1 MPTHSSTG
9 SSRAAQHA
17 IPARRPAS
25 SRPWRV
31 RESRWPTARA
41 RISVRWWR
49 GSPRRS
55 RSATA
60 RCRST
65 LTRRS
70 YSGRGG
76 SALPRRSVRKRSRS
90 SWRRSQ
96 KSGSPR
102 RRRTWCTTCSCCSRS
117 GAWGPMRWRGCCVIG
132 TDRLNLTPSLGEAR
146 TLARDYDVVP
156 LYAEFI
162 GDLET
167 PISAVLKFSGEE
179 NVFLLESA
187 EAAERFGRY
196 SFLGF
201 DPKRTLSYRNGIYTI
216 VDADGVREVA
226 AKDPFSGLAELVG
239 KKSVAPLPNLPAFV
253 GGAVGYFSYDAVRY
267 LERLPDAPPDDLHL
281 PEAYFAITNTLIV
294 FDHLRHKVLVISL
307 VDAAN
312 LRDVEGEGFAAAY
325 RRAADDVRRVS
336 ERLAAPETRRA
347 FLPGDG
353 GLEISSNF
361 TRSGYEEAVERAKDY
376 IRAGDAF
383 QIVPSQRFFAEIGDL
398 NPFLLYRGLRTVNPS
413 PYMTYL
419 KLGDLSLVGASPE
432 PLVRVEGRRV
442 MTRPIAGTRRRG
454 ATPEEDALLAE
465 ELLADAKERAE
476 HVMLVD
482 LGRNDIGRVAEIGT
496 VGLENFMEVER
507 YSHVMH
513 IVSTVEGDLR
523 AEYTALDALAA
534 AFPAGTVSGAPKVRA
549 MEIID
554 ELEPTRRGPYAGATG
569 YYGVDG
575 RLDTCIT
582 LRTAL
587 LKGDRVYFQAGGGVV
602 ADSMPSLE
610 YEETRNKAGAIV
622 RALDVARNRGMWL

>member
-1 MPTHSSTG
+1 MNGTG
-9 SSRAAQHA
+9 
-17 IPARRPAS
+17 
-25 SRPWRV
+25 
-31 RESRWPTARA
+31 
-41 RISVRWWR
+41 
-49 GSPRRS
+49 RS
-55 RSATA
+55 
-60 RCRST
+60 
-65 LTRRS
+65 
-70 YSGRGG
+70 
-76 SALPRRSVRKRSRS
+76 
-90 SWRRSQ
+90 
-96 KSGSPR
+96 
-102 RRRTWCTTCSCCSRS
+102 
-117 GAWGPMRWRGCCVIG
+117 
-132 TDRLNLTPSLGEAR
+132 LTPSLPEAR
-146 TLARDYDVVP
+146 RLAREYNVVP

-167 PISAVLKFSGEE
+167 PISAALKFADEE

-201 DPKRTLSYRNGIYTI
+201 DPKRTLSYKDGLYTV

-226 AKDPFSGLAELVG
+226 AKDPFRGLAELVG
-239 KKSVAPLPNLPAFV
+239 EKSVAPLPNLPAFV

-267 LERLPDAPPDDLHL
+267 LERLPDAPPDDLRV
-281 PEAYFAITNTLIV
+281 PEAYFAVTDTLIV

-325 RRAADDVRRVS
+325 RRAADDIRRIA
-336 ERLAAPETRRA
+336 ERLAAPTKYRI
-347 FLPGDG
+347 LPTGDG
-353 GLEISSNF
+353 VPEISSNF
-361 TRSGYEEAVERAKDY
+361 TRAAYEEAVERAKEY

-383 QIVPSQRFFAEIGDL
+383 QILPSQRFFAEIGDL
-398 NPFLLYRGLRTVNPS
+398 DPFLLYRALRTVNPS

-419 KLGDLSLVGASPE
+419 KLGDLALVGASPE
-432 PLVRVEGRRV
+432 PLVRVEGRQV
-442 MTRPIAGTRRRG
+442 MTRPIAGTRHRG

-482 LGRNDIGRVAEIGT
+482 LGRNDLGRVAEIGT
-496 VGLENFMEVER
+496 VRLESFMEIER

-513 IVSTVEGDLR
+513 IVSTVEGVLR
-523 AEYTALDALAA
+523 EEYTALDALAA

-549 MEIID
+549 MQIID
-554 ELEPTRRGPYAGATG
+554 ELEPTRRGPYAGAIG

-587 LKGDRVYFQAGGGVV
+587 LKGGHAYFQAGGGVV
-602 ADSMPSLE
+602 ADSVPSSE
-610 YEETRNKAGAIV
+610 YEETRNKAQAMV
-622 RALDVARNRGMWL
+622 RALEVAKSRRLWL

>member
-1 MPTHSSTG
+1 MNATG
-9 SSRAAQHA
+9 
-17 IPARRPAS
+17 
-25 SRPWRV
+25 
-31 RESRWPTARA
+31 
-41 RISVRWWR
+41 
-49 GSPRRS
+49 RS
-55 RSATA
+55 
-60 RCRST
+60 
-65 LTRRS
+65 
-70 YSGRGG
+70 
-76 SALPRRSVRKRSRS
+76 
-90 SWRRSQ
+90 
-96 KSGSPR
+96 
-102 RRRTWCTTCSCCSRS
+102 
-117 GAWGPMRWRGCCVIG
+117 
-132 TDRLNLTPSLGEAR
+132 LTPSLTEAR
-146 TLARDYDVVP
+146 RLAREYDVVP
-156 LYAEFI
+156 LYAELI

-167 PISAVLKFSGEE
+167 PISAALKFADEE

-201 DPKRTLSYRNGIYTI
+201 DPKRTLSYRDGLYTV
-216 VDADGVREVA
+216 VDADGVREVP
-226 AKDPFSGLAELVG
+226 AKDPFRGLAEIVG
-239 KKSVAPLPNLPAFV
+239 QKSVAPLPNLPAFV

-267 LERLPDAPPDDLHL
+267 VEKLPAELAPPDELRV
-281 PEAYFAITNTLIV
+281 PEAYFAVTETLIV

-307 VDAAN
+307 VDAAS

-325 RRAADDVRRVS
+325 RRTADDVRRVA
-336 ERLAAPETRRA
+336 ERLAAPNVRRA
-347 FLPGDG
+347 LPDG
-353 GLEISSNF
+353 NGAGVEISSNF
-361 TRSGYEEAVERAKDY
+361 TRAAYEEAVEKAKEY

-419 KLGDLSLVGASPE
+419 KLGDLALVGASPE

-454 ATPEEDALLAE
+454 VTPEEDALLAE
-465 ELLADAKERAE
+465 ELLVDAKERAE

-482 LGRNDIGRVAEIGT
+482 LGRNDLGRVAEIGT
-496 VGLENFMEVER
+496 VQLESFMEVER

-513 IVSTVEGDLR
+513 IVSTVKGLLR
-523 AEYTALDALAA
+523 EQYTALDALAA

-554 ELEPTRRGPYAGATG
+554 ELEPTRRGPYAGAIG

-587 LKGDRVYFQAGGGVV
+587 LKGSRAYFQAGGGVV
-602 ADSMPSLE
+602 ADSVPSLE

-622 RALDVARNRGMWL
+622 RALEVAMSREMWL

>member
-1 MPTHSSTG
+1 MNATG
-9 SSRAAQHA
+9 
-17 IPARRPAS
+17 
-25 SRPWRV
+25 
-31 RESRWPTARA
+31 
-41 RISVRWWR
+41 
-49 GSPRRS
+49 RS
-55 RSATA
+55 
-60 RCRST
+60 
-65 LTRRS
+65 
-70 YSGRGG
+70 
-76 SALPRRSVRKRSRS
+76 
-90 SWRRSQ
+90 
-96 KSGSPR
+96 
-102 RRRTWCTTCSCCSRS
+102 
-117 GAWGPMRWRGCCVIG
+117 
-132 TDRLNLTPSLGEAR
+132 LTPSLTEAR
-146 TLARDYDVVP
+146 RLAREYDVVP
-156 LYAEFI
+156 LYAELI

-167 PISAVLKFSGEE
+167 PISAALKFADEE

-201 DPKRTLSYRNGIYTI
+201 DPKRTLSYRDGLYTV
-216 VDADGVREVA
+216 VDADGVREVP
-226 AKDPFSGLAELVG
+226 AKDPFRGLAEIVG
-239 KKSVAPLPNLPAFV
+239 QKSVAPLPHLPAFV

-267 LERLPDAPPDDLHL
+267 VEKLSAELAPPDELRV
-281 PEAYFAITNTLIV
+281 PEAYFAVTETLIV

-325 RRAADDVRRVS
+325 RRAAAEVRRVA
-336 ERLAAPETRRA
+336 ERLAAPNVRRA
-347 FLPGDG
+347 LPDGDG
-353 GLEISSNF
+353 AGFEISSNF
-361 TRSGYEEAVERAKDY
+361 TRAAYEEAVEKAKEY

-383 QIVPSQRFFAEIGDL
+383 QIVPSQRFCAELGDL
-398 NPFLLYRGLRTVNPS
+398 DPFLLYRGLRTVNPS

-419 KLGDLSLVGASPE
+419 KLGDIALVGASPE

-442 MTRPIAGTRRRG
+442 MTRPVAGTRRRG

-482 LGRNDIGRVAEIGT
+482 LGRNDLGRVAEIGT
-496 VGLENFMEVER
+496 VQLESFMEVER

-513 IVSTVEGDLR
+513 IVSTVEGVLR
-523 AEYTALDALAA
+523 ERYTALDALAA

-569 YYGVDG
+569 YYGIDG

-587 LKGDRVYFQAGGGVV
+587 LKGSRAYFQAGGGVV
-602 ADSMPSLE
+602 ADSVPSLE

-622 RALDVARNRGMWL
+622 RALEVAMSREMWL

>member
-1 MPTHSSTG
+1 M
-9 SSRAAQHA
+9 
-17 IPARRPAS
+17 
-25 SRPWRV
+25 
-31 RESRWPTARA
+31 
-41 RISVRWWR
+41 
-49 GSPRRS
+49 
-55 RSATA
+55 SAT
-60 RCRST
+60 
-65 LTRRS
+65 
-70 YSGRGG
+70 GR
-76 SALPRRSVRKRSRS
+76 
-90 SWRRSQ
+90 
-96 KSGSPR
+96 
-102 RRRTWCTTCSCCSRS
+102 
-117 GAWGPMRWRGCCVIG
+117 
-132 TDRLNLTPSLGEAR
+132 NLTPSLPEAR
-146 TLARDYDVVP
+146 RLAREYDVVP
-156 LYAEFI
+156 LYAELI

-167 PISAVLKFSGEE
+167 PISAALKFADEE

-201 DPKRTLSYRNGIYTI
+201 DPKRTLSYRDGLYTV
-216 VDADGVREVA
+216 VDADGVREVP
-226 AKDPFSGLAELVG
+226 AKDPFRGLAEIVG
-239 KKSVAPLPNLPAFV
+239 QKSVAPLPNLPAFV

-267 LERLPDAPPDDLHL
+267 VEKLPAELAPPDELNV
-281 PEAYFAITNTLIV
+281 PEAYFAVTETLIV
-294 FDHLRHKVLVISL
+294 FDHLRHKVLVISPL
-307 VDAAN
+307 DAAN

-325 RRAADDVRRVS
+325 RRAADDVRRVA
-336 ERLAAPETRRA
+336 ERLAAPNVRRA
-347 FLPGDG
+347 LPGGDG
-353 GLEISSNF
+353 AGFEISSNF
-361 TRSGYEEAVERAKDY
+361 TRAAYEEAVEKAKEY

-398 NPFLLYRGLRTVNPS
+398 DSFLLYRGLRTVNPS

-419 KLGDLSLVGASPE
+419 KLGDLTLVGASPE

-442 MTRPIAGTRRRG
+442 MTRPAAGTRRRG

-482 LGRNDIGRVAEIGT
+482 LGRNDLGRVAEIGT
-496 VGLENFMEVER
+496 VQLESFMEVER

-513 IVSTVEGDLR
+513 IVSTVEGMLR
-523 AEYTALDALAA
+523 EQYTALDALAA

-569 YYGVDG
+569 YYGIDG

-587 LKGDRVYFQAGGGVV
+587 IKGNHAYFQAGAGVV
-602 ADSMPSLE
+602 ADSVPSVE

-622 RALDVARNRGMWL
+622 RALEVAMSREMWL

>member
-1 MPTHSSTG
+1 MNATDRYLMPSL
-9 SSRAAQHA
+9 AE
-17 IPARRPAS
+17 ARR
-25 SRPWRV
+25 
-31 RESRWPTARA
+31 
-41 RISVRWWR
+41 
-49 GSPRRS
+49 
-55 RSATA
+55 
-60 RCRST
+60 
-65 LTRRS
+65 
-70 YSGRGG
+70 
-76 SALPRRSVRKRSRS
+76 
-90 SWRRSQ
+90 
-96 KSGSPR
+96 
-102 RRRTWCTTCSCCSRS
+102 
-117 GAWGPMRWRGCCVIG
+117 
-132 TDRLNLTPSLGEAR
+132 
-146 TLARDYDVVP
+146 LARRYEVVP
-156 LYAEFI
+156 LYAELI

-167 PISAVLKFSGEE
+167 PISAALRFADEE

-336 ERLAAPETRRA
+336 ERLAAPERGRA
-347 FLPGDG
+347 FLPGDE
-353 GLEISSNF
+353 GLEIASNF
-361 TRSGYEEAVERAKDY
+361 TRSGYEEAVERAKEY

-454 ATPEEDALLAE
+454 ATPEEDVLLAE

-496 VGLENFMEVER
+496 VQLENFMEVER

-587 LKGDRVYFQAGGGVV
+587 LKAGRVYFQAGGGVV
-602 ADSMPSLE
+602 ADSVPSLE

>member
-1 MPTHSSTG
+1 MNATGRSLMPGLSD
-9 SSRAAQHA
+9 
-17 IPARRPAS
+17 ARR
-25 SRPWRV
+25 
-31 RESRWPTARA
+31 
-41 RISVRWWR
+41 
-49 GSPRRS
+49 
-55 RSATA
+55 
-60 RCRST
+60 
-65 LTRRS
+65 
-70 YSGRGG
+70 
-76 SALPRRSVRKRSRS
+76 
-90 SWRRSQ
+90 
-96 KSGSPR
+96 
-102 RRRTWCTTCSCCSRS
+102 
-117 GAWGPMRWRGCCVIG
+117 
-132 TDRLNLTPSLGEAR
+132 
-146 TLARDYDVVP
+146 LAREYDVVP

-167 PISAVLKFSGEE
+167 PISAALKFADEAY
-179 NVFLLESA
+179 VFLLESA

-201 DPKRTLSYRNGIYTI
+201 DPKRTLSYKDGLYTV

-226 AKDPFSGLAELVG
+226 AKDPFRGLAEIIG

-267 LERLPDAPPDDLHL
+267 LEKLTHAPPDDLQV
-281 PEAYFAITNTLIV
+281 PEAYFAVTDTLIV

-307 VDAAN
+307 IDIAN

-325 RRAADDVRRVS
+325 RRAVDDIRRVS
-336 ERLAAPETRRA
+336 ERLAAPTTHRA
-347 FLPGDG
+347 LPSGDG
-353 GLEISSNF
+353 GGFEVSSNF
-361 TRSGYEEAVERAKDY
+361 TRADYEGAVERAKEY

-398 NPFLLYRGLRTVNPS
+398 DPFLLYRGLRTVNPS

-419 KLGDLSLVGASPE
+419 KLGDLALVGASPE
-432 PLVRVEGRRV
+432 PLVRVEDRHV

-454 ATPEEDALLAE
+454 ATPEDDSLLAE

-482 LGRNDIGRVAEIGT
+482 LGRNDLGRVSEIGT

-513 IVSTVEGDLR
+513 IVSTVTGTLR
-523 AEYTALDALAA
+523 EYHTALDALAA

-587 LKGDRVYFQAGGGVV
+587 LKGGRAYFQAGGGVV
-602 ADSMPSLE
+602 ADSVPSLE

-622 RALDVARNRGMWL
+622 RALEVARSRGLWL

>member
-1 MPTHSSTG
+1 MSGTG
-9 SSRAAQHA
+9 RNLFPSL
-17 IPARRPAS
+17 PEARR
-25 SRPWRV
+25 
-31 RESRWPTARA
+31 
-41 RISVRWWR
+41 
-49 GSPRRS
+49 
-55 RSATA
+55 
-60 RCRST
+60 
-65 LTRRS
+65 
-70 YSGRGG
+70 
-76 SALPRRSVRKRSRS
+76 
-90 SWRRSQ
+90 
-96 KSGSPR
+96 
-102 RRRTWCTTCSCCSRS
+102 
-117 GAWGPMRWRGCCVIG
+117 
-132 TDRLNLTPSLGEAR
+132 
-146 TLARDYDVVP
+146 LAREYDVVP

-167 PISAVLKFSGEE
+167 PISAALKFADEE

-201 DPKRTLSYRNGIYTI
+201 DPKRTLSYKDGLYTVI
-216 VDADGVREVA
+216 DADGVREVA
-226 AKDPFSGLAELVG
+226 AKDPFRGLAEMVG
-239 KKSVAPLPNLPAFV
+239 KKSIVPLPNLPAFV

-267 LERLPDAPPDDLHL
+267 LEKLPDAPSDELNV
-281 PEAYFAITNTLIV
+281 PEAYFAVTDTLIV

-307 VDAAN
+307 IDAAG

-325 RRAADDVRRVS
+325 RRAADDIRRVT
-336 ERLAAPETRRA
+336 ERLAAPTARRS
-347 FLPGDG
+347 LPSGDG
-353 GLEISSNF
+353 AFEVSSNF
-361 TRSGYEEAVERAKDY
+361 TRAGYEEAVERAKEY

-383 QIVPSQRFFAEIGDL
+383 QIVPSQRFFAEVGDL
-398 NPFLLYRGLRTVNPS
+398 DPFLLYRGLRTVNPS

-419 KLGDLSLVGASPE
+419 KLGDLALVGASPE

-465 ELLADAKERAE
+465 ELLADPKERAE

-482 LGRNDIGRVAEIGT
+482 LGRNDLGRVAEIGT
-496 VGLENFMEVER
+496 VRLESFMEIER

-523 AEYTALDALAA
+523 KDLTALNALAA

-549 MEIID
+549 MEIIA

-587 LKGDRVYFQAGGGVV
+587 LKDDRAYFQAGGGVV
-602 ADSMPSLE
+602 ADSVSGLE
-610 YEETRNKAGAIV
+610 YEETRNKAGAMV
-622 RALDVARNRGMWL
+622 RALEVARSQEMWL

>member
-1 MPTHSSTG
+1 MPSL
-9 SSRAAQHA
+9 AE
-17 IPARRPAS
+17 ARR
-25 SRPWRV
+25 
-31 RESRWPTARA
+31 
-41 RISVRWWR
+41 
-49 GSPRRS
+49 
-55 RSATA
+55 
-60 RCRST
+60 
-65 LTRRS
+65 
-70 YSGRGG
+70 
-76 SALPRRSVRKRSRS
+76 
-90 SWRRSQ
+90 
-96 KSGSPR
+96 
-102 RRRTWCTTCSCCSRS
+102 
-117 GAWGPMRWRGCCVIG
+117 
-132 TDRLNLTPSLGEAR
+132 
-146 TLARDYDVVP
+146 LARRYEVVP
-156 LYAEFI
+156 LYAELI

-167 PISAVLKFSGEE
+167 PISAALRFADEE

-201 DPKRTLSYRNGIYTI
+201 DPKRTLSYRDGIYTI

-336 ERLAAPETRRA
+336 ERLAAPEARRT

-361 TRSGYEEAVERAKDY
+361 TRSGYEEAVERAKEY

-432 PLVRVEGRRV
+432 PLVRVERRRV

-496 VGLENFMEVER
+496 VQLENFMEVER

-587 LKGDRVYFQAGGGVV
+587 LKGGRVYFQAGGGVV
-602 ADSMPSLE
+602 ADSVPSLE

>member
-1 MPTHSSTG
+1 MNATG
-9 SSRAAQHA
+9 
-17 IPARRPAS
+17 
-25 SRPWRV
+25 
-31 RESRWPTARA
+31 
-41 RISVRWWR
+41 
-49 GSPRRS
+49 RS
-55 RSATA
+55 
-60 RCRST
+60 
-65 LTRRS
+65 
-70 YSGRGG
+70 
-76 SALPRRSVRKRSRS
+76 
-90 SWRRSQ
+90 
-96 KSGSPR
+96 
-102 RRRTWCTTCSCCSRS
+102 
-117 GAWGPMRWRGCCVIG
+117 
-132 TDRLNLTPSLGEAR
+132 LTPSLNEAR
-146 TLARDYDVVP
+146 RLAREYDVVP

-167 PISAVLKFSGEE
+167 PISAALKFADEE

-201 DPKRTLSYRNGIYTI
+201 DPKRTLSYRDGLYTV

-226 AKDPFSGLAELVG
+226 AKDPFRGLAEIVG
-239 KKSVAPLPNLPAFV
+239 QKSVAPLPNLPAFV

-267 LERLPDAPPDDLHL
+267 VEKLPAELAPPDELRV
-281 PEAYFAITNTLIV
+281 PEAYFAVTETLIV

-325 RRAADDVRRVS
+325 RRAADDVRRVA
-336 ERLAAPETRRA
+336 ERLAAPNVRRA
-347 FLPGDG
+347 LPDGDG
-353 GLEISSNF
+353 AGFEISSNF
-361 TRSGYEEAVERAKDY
+361 TRAAYEEAVEKAKEY

-398 NPFLLYRGLRTVNPS
+398 DPFLLYRGLRTVNPS

-419 KLGDLSLVGASPE
+419 KLGDLALVGASPE

-442 MTRPIAGTRRRG
+442 MTRPAAGTRRRG

-482 LGRNDIGRVAEIGT
+482 LGRNDLGRVAEIGT
-496 VGLENFMEVER
+496 VQLENFMEVER

-523 AEYTALDALAA
+523 EEYTALDALAA

-569 YYGVDG
+569 YYGIDG

-587 LKGDRVYFQAGGGVV
+587 LKGSRAYFQAGAGVV
-602 ADSMPSLE
+602 ADSVPSLE

-622 RALDVARNRGMWL
+622 RALEVAMSREMWL

>member
-1 MPTHSSTG
+1 MNATDRNLMPSL
-9 SSRAAQHA
+9 
-17 IPARRPAS
+17 PEARR
-25 SRPWRV
+25 
-31 RESRWPTARA
+31 
-41 RISVRWWR
+41 
-49 GSPRRS
+49 
-55 RSATA
+55 
-60 RCRST
+60 
-65 LTRRS
+65 
-70 YSGRGG
+70 
-76 SALPRRSVRKRSRS
+76 
-90 SWRRSQ
+90 
-96 KSGSPR
+96 
-102 RRRTWCTTCSCCSRS
+102 
-117 GAWGPMRWRGCCVIG
+117 
-132 TDRLNLTPSLGEAR
+132 
-146 TLARDYDVVP
+146 LAREYDVVP
-156 LYAEFI
+156 LYAELI

-167 PISAVLKFSGEE
+167 PISAALKFADEE

-201 DPKRTLSYRNGIYTI
+201 DPKRTLSYRSGVYTV

-239 KKSVAPLPNLPAFV
+239 RKSVAPLPNLPAFV

-267 LERLPDAPPDDLHL
+267 LERLPDAPPDDLHV
-281 PEAYFAITNTLIV
+281 PEAYFAITDTLIV

-325 RRAADDVRRVS
+325 RRAADDVRRVA
-336 ERLAAPETRRA
+336 ERLAAPVTRRA
-347 FLPGDG
+347 FPSGNG
-353 GLEISSNF
+353 GFEISSNF
-361 TRSGYEEAVERAKDY
+361 TRSGYEEAVEKSKEY

-398 NPFLLYRGLRTVNPS
+398 DPFLLYRGLRTVNPS

-419 KLGDLSLVGASPE
+419 KLGDLVLVGASPE

-442 MTRPIAGTRRRG
+442 MTRPAAGTRRRG
-454 ATPEEDALLAE
+454 VTPEEDALLAE

-482 LGRNDIGRVAEIGT
+482 LGRNDVGRVAEIGT
-496 VGLENFMEVER
+496 VSVENFMEVER

-523 AEYTALDALAA
+523 EEYTALDALAA

-554 ELEPTRRGPYAGATG
+554 ELEPTRRGPYAGAIG
-569 YYGVDG
+569 YYSIDG

-587 LKGDRVYFQAGGGVV
+587 LKGSRAYFQAGAGVV
-602 ADSMPSLE
+602 ADSVPSLE

-622 RALDVARNRGMWL
+622 RALEVAMSREMWL